1 MTLQHIDA
9 GREGAASDWWS
20 CDGNFWNEGFVS
32 HLVFDFLAQR
42 SSTPISAISE
52 PAPEGEE
59 LAKLLKV
66 AARVPDHGRLTPW
79 RFILYRGDT
88 RKRVGEYLAKR
99 AEEREGPL
107 SDAQKSKELTR
118 FSRAPLVVGVV
129 SSPVAHERIP
139 EWEQFLSAGAVAMN
153 LCIAAN
159 AIGYATN
166 WITNWYADDALSRT
180 FLGLGPHERVAG
192 FVHIGTAQ
200 NKMPERP
207 RADMEKIVSDYSGPW
222 KE

>member
-1 MTLQHIDA
+1 MQILAMRFPPVTHP
-9 GREGAASDWWS
+9 
-20 CDGNFWNEGFVS
+20 
-32 HLVFDFLAQR
+32 VFDFLAQR

-52 PAPEGEE
+52 PAPEGTE
-59 LAKLLKV
+59 LDELLKV

-79 RFILYRGDT
+79 RFILYRGDV
-88 RKRVGEYLAKR
+88 RHKVGEYLAKR

-107 SDAQKSKELTR
+107 PDSRKDQERAR
-118 FSRAPLVVGVV
+118 FARAPLVIGVV

-139 EWEQFLSAGAVAMN
+139 EWEQFLSAGAAAMN

-159 AIGYATN
+159 ALGYATN
-166 WITNWYADDALSRT
+166 WITNWYSDDAPARAH
-180 FLGLGPHERVAG
+180 LGIAPNERVAG
-192 FVHIGTAQ
+192 FVHIGTAE

-222 KE
+222 TE